1 MKRVSAW
8 QIAVAFVGSFLGAG
22 FVSGQE
28 LLQFFGVFGG
38 YGIIGMILTIVSFG
52 IFGYLSMIVAKRKKL
67 TDFDKVIVRK
77 EGSKLRTIFGVIVV
91 FYLFGVMVIMIA
103 GAGTLVQDLFGI
115 PAWLANSVMTVFVI
129 LVAIFGAQGLLAS
142 FELLVPLLAAAALII
157 SIVIFAKNG
166 GGSIAFTAFSGTN
179 PLLGN
184 WFFAVISYV
193 SYNLMAAISILVPL
207 SAQTKD
213 ETVIRKGMVI
223 GTLVLTVIF
232 AGVLLPITFHKQMI
246 EMSEMP
252 MLDFARMVGA
262 VMGMVYT
269 ILLLGGM
276 FGGALS
282 SLYAIT
288 VRVKNIGGL
297 KGTPLMIVISVLAFF
312 GSMFGFKQLVGTV
325 FPVFGYLGFFSLP
338 CIFEHYLFLKRKP
351 ERNTSKRADGSSN
364 L

>member
-1 MKRVSAW
+1 MKRVSSW
-8 QIAVAFVGSFLGAG
+8 QVAVAFVGSFLGAG

-28 LLQFFGVFGG
+28 LLQFFGNFGG
-38 YGIIGMILTIVSFG
+38 YGLIGMVLTILSFG
-52 IFGYLSMIVAKRKKL
+52 IFGYLSMVIARRIRQ

-77 EGSKLRTIFGVIVV
+77 DGSWLQKIFGAIVV

-103 GAGTLVQDLFGI
+103 GAGTLIRDLTGS
-115 PAWLANSVMTVFVI
+115 PAWVANTVMTVLVI
-129 LVAIFGAQGLLAS
+129 IVAVSGTKGLLAS
-142 FELLVPLLAAAALII
+142 FELLVPFLAVAALVI
-157 SIVIFAKNG
+157 SVAVFVKNG
-166 GGSIAFTAFSGTN
+166 SGSVAFTAFSGDN

-207 SAQTKD
+207 SEQTKN
-213 ETVIRKGMVI
+213 ETVIRKGMVT

-232 AGVLLPITFHKQMI
+232 AGVLMPVAFHRPMI
-246 EMSEMP
+246 EASEMP
-252 MLDFARMVGA
+252 MLDFAWMTGRL
-262 VMGMVYT
+262 MGIIYT

-282 SLYAIT
+282 SLYAI
-288 VRVKNIGGL
+288 VARVKNIGPL
-297 KGTPLMIVISVLAFF
+297 KGVPMIVVISVLALG

-338 CIFEHYLFLKRKP
+338 CILEHYIHIRKGK
-351 ERNTSKRADGSSN
+351 SA
-364 L
+364 